1 MSLRL
6 RLLLALVGLVA
17 VGLLVADGVTLLLT
31 TQHLQE
37 ADAVS
42 DRVVL
47 IDHGRSVASGTP
59 AQLKAQVG
67 EQRVDVI
74 AADTEAFERLTALLG
89 ERFDVTG
96 GARAAHE
103 LDPCPR

>member
-1 MSLRL
+1 
-6 RLLLALVGLVA
+6 VVDDPCE
-17 VGLLVADGVTLLLT
+17 LVADGVTLLLT

-96 GARAAHE
+96 GARAAHD